1 MRELMG
7 QLKRAMVFRRLRAT
21 KLLQNGVFLVVLFT
35 FFTWSLRVAFVSFD
49 TLSDLTLASVLNEG
63 LRAVIF
69 VGPVLIYLRYVER
82 APALE
87 FLRLNKPR
95 KNAAWILA
103 LTGTLLIV

>member
-7 QLKRAMVFRRLRAT
+7 YLKRAMVFRRLRAT

-35 FFTWSLRVAFVSFD
+35 CFAWSLQVTFVSFD
-49 TLSDLTLASVLNEG
+49 ALSDLTLTGVLNEG

-69 VGPVLIYLRYVER
+69 VGPMLIYLRYVER

-87 FLRLNKPR
+87 FLRLNEVR
-95 KNAAWILA
+95 S
-103 LTGTLLIV
+103 